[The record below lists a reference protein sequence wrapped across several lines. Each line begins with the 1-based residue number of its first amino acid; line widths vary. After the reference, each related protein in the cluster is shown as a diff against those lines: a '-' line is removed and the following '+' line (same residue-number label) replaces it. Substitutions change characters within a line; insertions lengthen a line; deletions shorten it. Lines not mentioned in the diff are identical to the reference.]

1 MRKYDIHL
9 PLKHKDG
16 VAIEEEKIKRVRQ
29 EVFAAFG
36 CWAVPYGK
44 ARRYDGVEYVDIG
57 KIEFIT
63 SRHRVAK
70 KRLEDFKGRLKESFP
85 QTDILITTHGIQVI

>member
-1 MRKYDIHL
+1 MRQYEIHL
-9 PLKHKDG
+9 PLKLGDG

-36 CWAVPYGK
+36 SWAVPFGR
-44 ARRYDGVEYVDIG
+44 AWRYDGVEYVDIV

-63 SRHRVAK
+63 SSDRVAR
-70 KRLEDFKGRLKESFP
+70 KRLRAFKGHLQESL
-85 QTDILITTHGIQVI
+85 QQGGILITTYGIQTV